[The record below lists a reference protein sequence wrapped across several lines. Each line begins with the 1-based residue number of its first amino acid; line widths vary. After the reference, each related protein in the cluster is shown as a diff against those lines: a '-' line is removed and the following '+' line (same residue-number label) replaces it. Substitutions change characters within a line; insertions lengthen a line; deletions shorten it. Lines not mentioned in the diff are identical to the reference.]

1 MAYQK
6 LQVSQGLAVITS
18 DEVKIPDPST
28 EVLSGIADFS
38 VASTLTDV
46 GTTFLTAGIQ
56 ENAIVYN
63 TTAGIAYYVTAV
75 TDDLNLALSPA
86 TTGGGTDNYVIYNAP
101 TDGCVLF
108 VGEAGNIAVQ
118 MAAVKNST
126 STTLAQR
133 TTNFINLADASF
145 LPTQVVQVNATDTTS
160 TDIIALW

>member
-6 LQVSQGLAVITS
+6 LQVSDGLAVILS
-18 DEVKIPDPST
+18 DTVKIPDPST
-28 EVLSGIADFS
+28 EVLSGTADFS

-86 TTGGGTDNYVIYNAP
+86 TIGGASDAYVIYNAP
-101 TDGCVLF
+101 TDGCILYTGVGGNLSVIMAANKDSGRITAF
-108 VGEAGNIAVQ
+108 VGIPSGA
-118 MAAVKNST
+118 
-126 STTLAQR
+126 
-133 TTNFINLADASF
+133 F
-145 LPTQVVQVNATDTTS
+145 LPTQAVQVATTDTTV
-160 TDIIALW
+160 TDIVALW